1 MNSMTAEEFLQIM
14 DLDCPTSWA
23 ECELKAAV
31 FGIQVGRDFCRWMLA
46 LTGLWSPVTPIVAE
60 GILSSTAWDCFKSDI
75 GLVSDICEL
84 FTFEDRTTARYMPAG
99 NIRKMAYDLSVA
111 AAHFTCNKPFDDRK
125 YLLYKMRKY
134 LLLDAVERRF
144 PLLPVKYYAANAR
157 TVHMSDEPLAIWI
170 KQKLSER
177 ATGSDVFRK
186 IYEGMAAEFVN
197 NHLASAVFMK

>member
-1 MNSMTAEEFLQIM
+1 M

-23 ECELKAAV
+23 EYEFKAAV
-31 FGIQVGRDFCRWMLA
+31 FGMHAGRDFCRWMLA
-46 LTGLWSPVTPIVAE
+46 LTRLWSPMTPIVAE

-84 FTFEDRTTARYMPAG
+84 FTFEKRTPAGYMPAD
-99 NIRKMAYDLSVA
+99 NIRKMVDDLSVA
-111 AAHFTCNKPFDDRK
+111 AAYFTCKEPFDDGKYLPYQTRK
-125 YLLYKMRKY
+125 YS
-134 LLLDAVERRF
+134 LLDAVERRF

-157 TVHMSDEPLAIWI
+157 TVHMSDEQLAIWI
-170 KQKLSER
+170 KQRLSER
-177 ATGSDVFRK
+177 AAGSEAFRK

>member
-1 MNSMTAEEFLQIM
+1 MNSMTAEEFMQIM

-31 FGIQVGRDFCRWMLA
+31 FGMQVGRDFGRWMLA
-46 LTGLWSPVTPIVAE
+46 LTGVWSPVTPIVAE

-75 GLVSDICEL
+75 GLVSDICEM
-84 FTFEDRTTARYMPAG
+84 FTFKKRSPARYMPAG
-99 NIRKMAYDLSVA
+99 NIRKMVDDLYVA
-111 AAHFTCNKPFDDRK
+111 AARFTCKRPFDDGKYLPYQARK
-125 YLLYKMRKY
+125 YS
-134 LLLDAVERRF
+134 LLDAVERRF
-144 PLLPVKYYAANAR
+144 PLLPVKYYAANSR

-177 ATGSDVFRK
+177 AAGSETFRK

-197 NHLASAVFMK
+197 NHLASAVFMN